1 MSQSIGFPLV
11 AGCYAPLVL
20 LVLLALVGDG
30 LEGGW
35 PANPAA
41 CIVERHVRRRL
52 WPQTIP
58 AGLEVHP

>member
-20 LVLLALVGDG
+20 LALVGDG

-35 PANPAA
+35 PDNPAA
-41 CIVERHVRRRL
+41 GIVERHVRRRL